1 MAIPNISSSSQA
13 LASYAAQLQA
23 VQPRSRESGND
34 STARNG
40 VDTPQTGDRVT
51 LSAQSNQDPA
61 RSAEA
66 RASRSNEVE
75 RASSA
80 QAIERKQ
87 LNNPEDV
94 RSAASKSV
102 TQALEAYQQA
112 ALI

>member
-23 VQPRSRESGND
+23 VQPRSREPGSD
-34 STARNG
+34 STSRNG
-40 VDTPQTGDRVT
+40 VDAPRTGDRVT
-51 LSAQSNQDPA
+51 LSAQSSQDPA
-61 RSAEA
+61 RIAEA
-66 RASRSNEVE
+66 RASRGNEAERTSN
-75 RASSA
+75 A
-80 QAIERKQ
+80 QVIERKQ
-87 LNNPEDV
+87 LTTAEDV